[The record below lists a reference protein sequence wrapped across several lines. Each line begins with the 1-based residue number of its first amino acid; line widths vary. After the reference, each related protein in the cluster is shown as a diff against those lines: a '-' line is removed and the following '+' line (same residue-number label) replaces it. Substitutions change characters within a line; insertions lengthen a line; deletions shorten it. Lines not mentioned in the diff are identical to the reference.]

1 MPDNIDLL
9 KDSPRKLMRKLSVPG
24 ILGMMVLSVNSLVDS
39 LYLSNLIS
47 VDAFAGVTLLFP
59 FTLVV
64 NSISGLIA
72 VGSSSVLS
80 RAIGAKDR
88 HIQAMILPNLRAL
101 TLLGSGLL
109 MICGLFFSE
118 SLVDLMGATA
128 EVKRAGVDYLT
139 VYLQGAFFIIYGLS
153 ANALIRSE
161 GRIRQAM
168 TYTAAG
174 VALNLLLTPIF
185 IKSFGLG
192 VKGAAW
198 SSIIS
203 MAVYSLLTSLYFIRG
218 KATFSTGKFSLSI
231 KHEIIGDVLR
241 IGLSAFSMQA
251 ANVVRQFVLFR
262 SVAWYG
268 AAADLAVFSVVFRL
282 YAFLAVPIMGML
294 QPLQPV
300 IGVNF
305 GAERWHRCIEMMKS
319 FRRSG
324 IFLVGLLLL
333 PPVIFPLYF
342 MELLLAGTSVTDQ
355 AINEFR
361 LVLLT
366 LLFLPISVS
375 AIIFFQAVG
384 KGKKASSLPLIRQG
398 FIFLPFVLLLPY
410 FAGISGIYYAL
421 AAENVVYALVL
432 WMMISTEM
440 QKLQLK
446 VSMAT

>member
-9 KDSPRKLMRKLSVPG
+9 KDSPRRLMRKLSVPG

-64 NSISGLIA
+64 NSISGLIT

-80 RAIGAKDR
+80 RSIGAEDKR
-88 HIQAMILPNLRAL
+88 IQEMILPNLRAL
-101 TLLGSGLL
+101 ALLGSGVL
-109 MICGLFFSE
+109 MVCGLFFPE
-118 SLVDLMGATA
+118 VLVDLMGATGA
-128 EVKRAGVDYLT
+128 VKRAGVDYLT

-168 TYTAAG
+168 TYTAVG
-174 VALNLLLTPIF
+174 VVLNILLTPIF

-203 MAVYSLLTSLYFIRG
+203 MAVYSLLTSLYFIGGR
-218 KATFSTGKFSLSI
+218 ATFSTGRFGVSI
-231 KHEIIGDVLR
+231 KKGIIGDVLR
-241 IGLSAFSMQA
+241 VGLSAFSMQA
-251 ANVVRQFVLFR
+251 ANVVRQFILFR

-268 AAADLAVFSVVFRL
+268 SAADLAIFSVVFRL
-282 YAFLAVPIMGML
+282 YSFLAVPVMGML

-300 IGVNF
+300 IGVNY
-305 GAERWHRCIEMMKS
+305 GAALWHRCIQMMKA

-324 IFLVGLLLL
+324 IFFTGLLLL
-333 PPVIFPLYF
+333 SPMIFPRYF
-342 MELLLAGTSVTDQ
+342 MELLLADTLVTDQ
-355 AINEFR
+355 ALNEFR

-366 LLFLPISVS
+366 LPLLPISVS
-375 AIIFFQAVG
+375 TIIFFQAVG
-384 KGKKASSLPLIRQG
+384 EGKKASSLPLVRQVL
-398 FIFLPFVLLLPY
+398 IFLPLVLLVPY
-410 FAGISGIYYAL
+410 FKGISGIYYAL
-421 AAENVVYALVL
+421 AAENAVYALLL
-432 WMMISTEM
+432 WTMISTEM
-440 QKLQLK
+440 QKLRQEWR
-446 VSMAT
+446 